1 MVPLGVNDNVTS
13 GNVSEPEHRAAAVEA
28 MPDSLVR
35 LVMHGVALT
44 TNLMTQRAAIRLAG
58 LLAVTAV
65 VAGCGS
71 ASHVKT
77 RTTPTASPTT
87 APARSVAPASSAVA
101 SVAALTSDAGHG
113 AAPTIGPASSA
124 FITNVCSAITIS
136 DAQATVQPAIDAIGF
151 DPNNQ
156 DPAGIFTCTIDAAD
170 QAVTVTVEPEDV
182 AMANYESDVAAENV
196 PAVPSL
202 PGVGDVAV
210 WTQVANNPP
219 DVYAHKGHVTCEVKT
234 NDTQVL
240 NLTYDP
246 SVVDGG
252 VTAASAAAYAVKLG
266 ALCTDV
272 FAAIG

>member
-1 MVPLGVNDNVTS
+1 
-13 GNVSEPEHRAAAVEA
+13 

-44 TNLMTQRAAIRLAG
+44 TNLVTQPAAFRLAT
-58 LLAVTAV
+58 LFAATCL

-71 ASHVKT
+71 ASHAK
-77 RTTPTASPTT
+77 PTATATRSASAT
-87 APARSVAPASSAVA
+87 APSSSVAPAPSAVA
-101 SVAALTSDAGHG
+101 SAGAASSDAGDG
-113 AAPTIGPASSA
+113 AVPTVGPASSG
-124 FITNVCSAITIS
+124 FITNVCSAITIA

-151 DPNNQ
+151 DPDNQ

-210 WTQVANNPP
+210 WTQVANSPP

-234 NDTQVL
+234 SDTQVL

-252 VTAASAAAYAVKLG
+252 VTAASAATYAIKLG

>member
-1 MVPLGVNDNVTS
+1 
-13 GNVSEPEHRAAAVEA
+13 
-28 MPDSLVR
+28 
-35 LVMHGVALT
+35 MHGVALT
-44 TNLMTQRAAIRLAG
+44 TNLVTQPAGSRLAA
-58 LLAVTAV
+58 LIAATCL

-71 ASHVKT
+71 AAHAKT
-77 RTTPTASPTT
+77 IVTPSASVSPS
-87 APARSVAPASSAVA
+87 APSVAPASAVTSSEAA
-101 SVAALTSDAGHG
+101 SSDVGDGAL
-113 AAPTIGPASSA
+113 PTVGPASSG
-124 FITNVCSAITIS
+124 FITNVCSAITLT
-136 DAQATVQPAIDAIGF
+136 DAQATVQPTIDAIGF

-156 DPAGIFTCTIDAAD
+156 DPAGIFMCTIDAAD

-234 NDTQVL
+234 SNTQVL
-240 NLTYDP
+240 NLAYDP
-246 SVVDGG
+246 TVANGG
-252 VTAASAAAYAVKLG
+252 VTAASAAAYATKLG
-266 ALCTDV
+266 ALCADV

>member
-1 MVPLGVNDNVTS
+1 VPDGV
-13 GNVSEPEHRAAAVEA
+13 
-28 MPDSLVR
+28 VR
-35 LVMHGVALT
+35 FVVRGVALT
-44 TNLMTQRAAIRLAG
+44 TNLVMRPAAMRLG
-58 LLAVTAV
+58 VLLATACL

-71 ASHVKT
+71 HAKAEVT
-77 RTTPTASPTT
+77 TTPTAAVTSATT
-87 APARSVAPASSAVA
+87 PASAMGSASAVA
-101 SVAALTSDAGHG
+101 SSETSAASSEAAGDA
-113 AAPTIGPASSA
+113 AVPTVGPASSA
-124 FITNVCSAITIS
+124 FVTDVCSAITIA

-156 DPAGIFTCTIDAAD
+156 DADGIFMCTIDAAD

-210 WTQVANNPP
+210 FTQVANNPP

-234 NDTQVL
+234 SDTQVL
-240 NLTYDP
+240 NVTYDP

-272 FAAIG
+272 FAAIS

>member
-1 MVPLGVNDNVTS
+1 
-13 GNVSEPEHRAAAVEA
+13 

-35 LVMHGVALT
+35 LVVRGVALS
-44 TNLMTQRAAIRLAG
+44 TNLVTRSPAIRVAALVAATC
-58 LLAVTAV
+58 L

-71 ASHVKT
+71 AARAKT
-77 RTTPTASPTT
+77 TATATPTASVTG
-87 APARSVAPASSAVA
+87 APATIAPASSGAPSAVA
-101 SVAALTSDAGHG
+101 STGAAAGDASDG
-113 AAPTIGPASSA
+113 AAPTVGPASSG
-124 FITNVCSAITIS
+124 FITNVCSAITIT
-136 DAQATVQPAIDAIGF
+136 DAQATVLPAIDAIGF

-156 DPAGIFTCTIDAAD
+156 DPAGIFTCMIDAAD

-210 WTQVANNPP
+210 WTQVPNNPP

-234 NDTQVL
+234 SDTQVL

-266 ALCTDV
+266 VLCTDV

>member
-1 MVPLGVNDNVTS
+1 
-13 GNVSEPEHRAAAVEA
+13 

-35 LVMHGVALT
+35 LVLHGVALT
-44 TNLMTQRAAIRLAG
+44 ANPVIQPTASRLAA
-58 LLAVTAV
+58 LVAATCI

-71 ASHVKT
+71 PSHAK
-77 RTTPTASPTT
+77 TTPPATPSTSVTA
-87 APARSVAPASSAVA
+87 APSAAPASA
-101 SVAALTSDAGHG
+101 SVSGAAASSEAATSDAGDG
-113 AAPTIGPASSA
+113 AVPTVGPASSG
-124 FITNVCSAITIS
+124 FITNVCSAITIA
-136 DAQATVQPAIDAIGF
+136 DAQATVQPMIDAIGF
-151 DPNNQ
+151 DPDNQ

-234 NDTQVL
+234 SDTQVL

-246 SVVDGG
+246 TVVDGG
-252 VTAASAAAYAVKLG
+252 VTAASAAAYAIKLG
-266 ALCTDV
+266 ALCSDV

>member
-1 MVPLGVNDNVTS
+1 VPTV
-13 GNVSEPEHRAAAVEA
+13 
-28 MPDSLVR
+28 
-35 LVMHGVALT
+35 
-44 TNLMTQRAAIRLAG
+44 
-58 LLAVTAV
+58 
-65 VAGCGS
+65 
-71 ASHVKT
+71 
-77 RTTPTASPTT
+77 
-87 APARSVAPASSAVA
+87 
-101 SVAALTSDAGHG
+101 
-113 AAPTIGPASSA
+113 GPASSA
-124 FITNVCSAITIS
+124 FITNVCSAITIA
-136 DAQATVQPAIDAIGF
+136 DAQATVQPAIDSIGF
-151 DPNNQ
+151 DPDNQ

-210 WTQVANNPP
+210 FTQVPNNPP

-234 NDTQVL
+234 SDTQVL

-246 SVVDGG
+246 TVIDGG

-266 ALCTDV
+266 ALCADV

>member
-1 MVPLGVNDNVTS
+1 VGGPAVPTV
-13 GNVSEPEHRAAAVEA
+13 
-28 MPDSLVR
+28 
-35 LVMHGVALT
+35 
-44 TNLMTQRAAIRLAG
+44 
-58 LLAVTAV
+58 
-65 VAGCGS
+65 
-71 ASHVKT
+71 
-77 RTTPTASPTT
+77 
-87 APARSVAPASSAVA
+87 
-101 SVAALTSDAGHG
+101 
-113 AAPTIGPASSA
+113 GPASSA
-124 FITNVCSAITIS
+124 FVTDVCSAITIA
-136 DAQATVQPAIDAIGF
+136 DAQATVQPAIDAIGY

-156 DPAGIFTCTIDAAD
+156 DAAGIFMCTIDAAD

-234 NDTQVL
+234 SDTQVL

-252 VTAASAAAYAVKLG
+252 VTAASAAAYATKLG

>member
-1 MVPLGVNDNVTS
+1 MTSAGTAVTS
-13 GNVSEPEHRAAAVEA
+13 AGAAGSAGDAAV
-28 MPDSLVR
+28 
-35 LVMHGVALT
+35 
-44 TNLMTQRAAIRLAG
+44 
-58 LLAVTAV
+58 
-65 VAGCGS
+65 
-71 ASHVKT
+71 
-77 RTTPTASPTT
+77 
-87 APARSVAPASSAVA
+87 
-101 SVAALTSDAGHG
+101 
-113 AAPTIGPASSA
+113 PTIGPASSA
-124 FITNVCSAITIS
+124 FITNVCSAITIA
-136 DAQATVQPAIDAIGF
+136 DAQATVQPTIDAIGF
-151 DPNNQ
+151 DPDNQ
-156 DPAGIFTCTIDAAD
+156 DAAGIFMCTIDSAD

-234 NDTQVL
+234 SDTQVL

-272 FAAIG
+272 FAAIS

>member
-1 MVPLGVNDNVTS
+1 
-13 GNVSEPEHRAAAVEA
+13 

-44 TNLMTQRAAIRLAG
+44 TNLVTQPAVLRLAT
-58 LLAVTAV
+58 LLAATCL

-71 ASHVKT
+71 ASHAK
-77 RTTPTASPTT
+77 TT
-87 APARSVAPASSAVA
+87 ATATPSASVTAPSSSVAPASSAVA
-101 SVAALTSDAGHG
+101 SSGAATSDAGDGGDG
-113 AAPTIGPASSA
+113 AVPTVGPAASG
-124 FITNVCSAITIS
+124 FITNVCSAITIA

-151 DPNNQ
+151 DTDNQ

-234 NDTQVL
+234 SDTQVL

-252 VTAASAAAYAVKLG
+252 VTAASAAAYAIKLG

>member
-1 MVPLGVNDNVTS
+1 VPTV
-13 GNVSEPEHRAAAVEA
+13 
-28 MPDSLVR
+28 
-35 LVMHGVALT
+35 
-44 TNLMTQRAAIRLAG
+44 
-58 LLAVTAV
+58 
-65 VAGCGS
+65 
-71 ASHVKT
+71 
-77 RTTPTASPTT
+77 
-87 APARSVAPASSAVA
+87 
-101 SVAALTSDAGHG
+101 
-113 AAPTIGPASSA
+113 GPASSQ
-124 FITNVCSAITIS
+124 FITNVCSAITIT

-151 DPNNQ
+151 DPDNQ

-210 WTQVANNPP
+210 FTQVANNPP

-234 NDTQVL
+234 MDTQVL

-252 VTAASAAAYAVKLG
+252 VTAASAAAYAIKLG

>member
-1 MVPLGVNDNVTS
+1 VSAASTS
-13 GNVSEPEHRAAAVEA
+13 G
-28 MPDSLVR
+28 
-35 LVMHGVALT
+35 T
-44 TNLMTQRAAIRLAG
+44 
-58 LLAVTAV
+58 
-65 VAGCGS
+65 S
-71 ASHVKT
+71 AS
-77 RTTPTASPTT
+77 ASS
-87 APARSVAPASSAVA
+87 AAPASSALA
-101 SVAALTSDAGHG
+101 STSASQG

-124 FITNVCSAITIS
+124 FVTNVCSAITLT
-136 DAQATVQPAIDAIGF
+136 DAQATVQPTIDAIGF

-156 DPAGIFTCTIDAAD
+156 DPAGIFMCTIDAAD

-182 AMANYESDVAAENV
+182 ALANYESDVAAENV

-234 NDTQVL
+234 SDTQVL
-240 NLTYDP
+240 NLAYDP
-246 SVVDGG
+246 TVANGG
-252 VTAASAAAYAVKLG
+252 VTATSAAAYATKLG